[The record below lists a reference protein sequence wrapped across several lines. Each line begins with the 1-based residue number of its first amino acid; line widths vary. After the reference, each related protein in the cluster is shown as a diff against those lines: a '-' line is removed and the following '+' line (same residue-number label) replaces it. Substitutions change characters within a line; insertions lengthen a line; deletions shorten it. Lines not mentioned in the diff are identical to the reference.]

1 MLRKALVVACA
12 LAVAAGPGCGSIVG
26 LASDREV
33 RVVTNPGGAALF
45 VDGTPVNATGPAVVH
60 LDPAYEHRIEA
71 RLDGMQAGTQV
82 TRSTRTGVVIAN
94 VFLTLGL
101 GLWIDWL
108 TGALYKFPDRVV
120 LNLGRPVGADEPP
133 LAAQYPPAPRLMPHE
148 DPLAPRAPAPKG
160 GGTVEVRS
168 DLRQADART
177 CEICRARVAA
187 GRACPDCGQ
196 PATDA
201 LAPR

>member
-1 MLRKALVVACA
+1 MLREALVVACA

-26 LASDREV
+26 LAADREV
-33 RVVTNPGGAALF
+33 RVVTNPAGAALF
-45 VDGTPVNATGPAVVH
+45 VDGAPVNATGPAVVL
-60 LDPAYEHRIEA
+60 LDPAEEHRVEA

-108 TGALYKFPDRVV
+108 TGALYTFPDKVV
-120 LNLGRPVGADEPP
+120 LNLGRAPGAEEPP
-133 LAAQYPPAPRLMPHE
+133 LSAQFPPAPRLMPHD
-148 DPLAPRAPAPKG
+148 DPLAPKAPPPK
-160 GGTVEVRS
+160 GTVEVRS

-177 CEICRARVAA
+177 CEICRAVVVH
-187 GRACPDCGQ
+187 GRPCQECGQ
-196 PATDA
+196 PPRDA